1 MNQEKND
8 QEKKV
13 MAIYRAT
20 RLPSVFAGA
29 PSTTN
34 HLAWSLL
41 AIAVGLILWLTIAI
55 VNAENLR
62 QALATKACRDRV
74 FYAELDQRCL
84 SFVQTRDHWW
94 QHLQFALT
102 HLRS

>member
-1 MNQEKND
+1 MNEKE
-8 QEKKV
+8 QKV
-13 MAIYRAT
+13 MAIYRET
-20 RLPSVFAGA
+20 RPPSVFVGV

-41 AIAVGLILWLTIAI
+41 AISVGLILWLTIAV

-74 FYAELDQRCL
+74 FHAELDQRCL
-84 SFVQTRDHWW
+84 AFVQTRDHWW
-94 QHLQFALT
+94 QHVQFALT